1 MPTTPDATHPPVP
14 TTPDREAPID
24 APALVRRIW
33 ADILD
38 IPEADIGPD
47 DTFLS
52 LGGDSI
58 LAVRT
63 AALVRRRA
71 GAALALSDVR
81 VDHTLA
87 EFAGAVAARA
97 HPSGT
102 SILPDL
108 EVTPRP
114 DPLAAFPLLPLQQG
128 YFVGQQDA
136 WELSYASAH
145 HYLDFALHDVDADEA
160 PEALRDALQ
169 RLTGHQ
175 PMLRARITADGRQHI
190 LDPDDPDAIVAPTV
204 YDWRDANPAEA
215 RARVDEL
222 RERMRHRGPDPQTGP
237 GIDVRLSLL
246 PGGRAR
252 IHSAT
257 SLLLIDG
264 WSSGLFY
271 RDLLA
276 FAADWNAVP
285 APLDVD
291 FGDYATALA
300 ALPTTPRWIADRD
313 WWWARL
319 PQLPAPPAL
328 PLVVEPDAV
337 AEPVMTG
344 RELRL
349 SPSRWRS
356 LQELCR
362 AHGVTPSSATLAAY
376 TVALARMAGHRRF
389 LVGSLQLGRLPLHPD
404 VHRMI
409 GAFSTTVPLAIELDE
424 RTTLAEAA
432 RSTGE
437 HLGRALAHNLVSGV
451 EIGRELARRRGTTRP
466 VAPVV
471 FQSTLGVDAA
481 MGSAVPEDAGPL
493 GKVDLG
499 DHHQELRTPQVAL
512 EARLYEARD
521 ELVIAM
527 SAVEELFDPAEL
539 DALFAH
545 FTGLVAALAEPEG
558 WRVEHTLPQPLDPG
572 EDPAA
577 PRLHAHARVVP
588 RAAGGA
594 PRDDLEQA
602 VTHAW
607 RTVLGLPEHEAIDRA
622 ADFFAMGGDSLLAV
636 RMLATLARTGVGRV
650 APRAFLTAPTVAA
663 LAEAIRRDAPARA

>member
-1 MPTTPDATHPPVP
+1 MT
-14 TTPDREAPID
+14 
-24 APALVRRIW
+24 LVRRIW

-38 IPEADIGPD
+38 LPAVDIGPD

-71 GAALALSDVR
+71 GAVLALSDVR
-81 VDHTLA
+81 VENTLA
-87 EFAGAVAARA
+87 EFATAVATRA
-97 HPSGT
+97 PASGAA
-102 SILPDL
+102 SVPDL

-114 DPLAAFPLLPLQQG
+114 DPRAAFPLLPLQQG

-145 HYLDFALHDVDADEA
+145 HYLDFALRDVDADEA
-160 PEALRDALQ
+160 PEALRDALY
-169 RLTGHQ
+169 RLMIHQ

-204 YDWRDANPAEA
+204 YDWRDADPEEA
-215 RARVDEL
+215 RLRVGEL
-222 RERMRHRGPDPQTGP
+222 RERMRHHGPDPQTGP

-264 WSSGLFY
+264 WSSGLLY

-300 ALPTTPRWIADRD
+300 ALPATPRWIADRD
-313 WWWARL
+313 WWWRRLSQL
-319 PQLPAPPAL
+319 PQPPAL
-328 PLVVEPDAV
+328 PLAVQPDAV
-337 AEPVMTG
+337 AEPVMTS
-344 RELRL
+344 RESRL
-349 SPSRWRS
+349 SPARWQALRD
-356 LQELCR
+356 LCR
-362 AHGVTPSSATLAAY
+362 SHAVTPSSAALAAY

-409 GAFSTTVPLAIELDE
+409 GPFSTTVPLAIELDA

-493 GKVDLG
+493 GAVDLK

-521 ELVIAM
+521 ELVIGM
-527 SAVEELFDPAEL
+527 SAVEELFAPAAL
-539 DALFAH
+539 DALFTH
-545 FTGLVAALAEPEG
+545 FTSLVAALAEPEG
-558 WRVEHTLPQPLDPG
+558 WQVEHSLPQPLDPTD
-572 EDPAA
+572 DPAA
-577 PRLHAHARVVP
+577 PRLHARARTVV
-588 RAAGGA
+588 RTAGGL
-594 PRDDLEQA
+594 PRDALEQA
-602 VTHAW
+602 IADAW
-607 RTVLGLPEHEAIDRA
+607 RTVLGLPEHEPIDRA
-622 ADFFAMGGDSLLAV
+622 TDFFATGGDSLLAV
-636 RMLATLARTGVGRV
+636 RMLAMLARTGVGRV
-650 APRAFLTAPTVAA
+650 PPRAFLTAPTVAA
-663 LAEAIRRDAPARA
+663 LAEAVRTASAEREDEHEPLR